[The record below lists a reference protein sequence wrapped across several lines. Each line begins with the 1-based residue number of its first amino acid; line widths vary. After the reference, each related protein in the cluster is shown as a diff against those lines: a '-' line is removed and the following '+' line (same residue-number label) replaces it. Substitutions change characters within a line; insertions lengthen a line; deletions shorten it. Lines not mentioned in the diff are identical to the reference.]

1 MIFTKAIKY
10 ENIVEKLEK
19 ESDVITIIGCETC
32 TRVSGVCTDENIVSL
47 AKKLTEDGYIVEGG
61 YLVPEACT
69 PKVLFAKL
77 NSKVNTIISFAC
89 GAGTS
94 NLTRTFE
101 DLKVI
106 PASQD
111 IGLMIEDSSKHI
123 LKVTVP
129 YATHE
134 DEYGKEY
141 VAFTGKK
148 AEQDNNLSF
157 GGVNK

>member
-32 TRVSGVCTDENIVSL
+32 ARVSGVSNDKNIVSL
-47 AKKLTEDGYIVEGG
+47 AKKLTKDGYNVEGG
-61 YLVPEACT
+61 YLVPAACT

-77 NSKVNTIISFAC
+77 DSKVNTIISFAC

-94 NLTRTFE
+94 NIIRTFE

-106 PASQD
+106 PVSED

-129 YATHE
+129 YENHE

-141 VAFTGKK
+141 VVFTGEK
-148 AEQDNNLSF
+148 AEKDTNLSF
-157 GGVNK
+157 GEACK

>member
-1 MIFTKAIKY
+1 MIFTKALKY
-10 ENIVEKLEK
+10 DNVVEKLEK
-19 ESDVITIIGCETC
+19 ETDVITIIGCETC
-32 TRVSGVCTDENIVSL
+32 TRVSGVCNDQNVISL
-47 AKKLTEDGYIVEGG
+47 AKKLSEDGYNVEGG
-61 YLVPEACT
+61 YLVPAACS

-77 NSKVNTIISFAC
+77 NSNVNTIISFAC

-94 NLTRTFE
+94 NITRTFE

-106 PASQD
+106 PVAED

-129 YATHE
+129 YAGHE

-141 VAFTGKK
+141 VVFTGEK
-148 AEQDNNLSF
+148 AKDDNNLSV
-157 GGVNK
+157 GGLDK